1 MTRMCSE
8 SFRVDCRSSLQ
19 VSGTRIWTR
28 LLPQCWRQSGR
39 AGYGNFYWTSAAALR
54 VILPWQGQVWRWG
67 GLGRRPGRVSGWWQL
82 SVVYS
87 RKSVPW
93 TRKCFVPDRFRD
105 CFDQQAAGKPFNWK
119 TKSSFAAQLSTPLGN
134 CCCSGYLL
142 PSNKMET
149 LSWSRI
155 MHLCIRLALIKLQ
168 YLHLHYSSATL
179 FCIISSLF

>member
-1 MTRMCSE
+1 MTRMC

-39 AGYGNFYWTSAAALR
+39 AGWYGNFYWTSAAAL
-54 VILPWQGQVWRWG
+54 ILPWQGQVWRWG
-67 GLGRRPGRVSGWWQL
+67 GRRPGRVSTGSLFQP
-82 SVVYS
+82 S
-87 RKSVPW
+87 
-93 TRKCFVPDRFRD
+93 TRKCFVPDRFLD

-155 MHLCIRLALIKLQ
+155 MHLCIILALIKLQ